1 MMERRFKWFALCL
14 TLLLAG
20 SLLVTLPMRKA
31 SAQKEPTVQM
41 SESAARQINSLIQ
54 EKESRTPAQK
64 KIDSQLL
71 YAAKVNRGERITN
84 EVAIMEINVN
94 ADEKG
99 FVPVDIQANVTRDL
113 LKSIEKLGGEIVFSS
128 SQYHSVT
135 ARLPL
140 QALEQLASSEDVNFI
155 YPADRA
161 RTHRLSG
168 FGPDNTAGA
177 SSTIK
182 VNALLQ
188 PSQRADF
195 ADRAARVRKQIAA
208 AFALRKLGPSRAM
221 LMPTGPVDS
230 QGDTT
235 HRAAEARGFFGVTGS
250 GVKVGVLSD
259 GVNSLAG
266 QQAAGELP
274 AVTVLPGQAGSGDE
288 GTAMLEIVNDIAPGA
303 QLFFA
308 TAFTS
313 QASFAANILA
323 LRAAGC
329 DIIVDDVGYFRE
341 AVFADD
347 NVAQSVNSVTA
358 AGAMYFSS
366 AGNEGNKDDNTS
378 GVWEGD
384 FLDSGTGTAG
394 TVTIAGGTFHNFG
407 GGVTNDQL
415 TASNGG
421 APIGLFWSDP
431 LGGSSN
437 DYDLYILDAGLTV
450 VVNAATNIQNGTQD
464 PVELSTISPAAGRR
478 LLIFKKTAAALRA
491 VHLNTFRGRLAIS
504 TTGQTHGHS
513 AAGAAFS
520 VAATP
525 AAGPIGAP
533 PNPTGPFPGPFNSG
547 NLSELFSSDGPRRVF
562 FNPNGTPVT
571 PGNFLF
577 GTNGGIVRQ
586 KPDITAADGTASAV
600 PGFNPFFGTSAAAP
614 HAAAIAALLK
624 SAGSFTPAQIRT
636 ALTSSAID
644 IEAAGTDRDTGAGI
658 VMAYQALQAIGAVPQ
673 PNIASAGN
681 TLVNES
687 CPPNNNAIDPDER
700 VTVSLNLTNNGGL
713 ATSNLVATL
722 QSSANVIAPSEPQTY
737 GVIAPAGSV
746 ARDFAFTAAGTCGS
760 NITLALQLQD
770 GATNLGT
777 VTYSVTLG
785 AVQTTGPTTF
795 TNATA
800 VVIPSS
806 GAATPYPSSIVVS
819 GLTGTISN
827 VSVTLKNLSHTF
839 PEDVGMLL
847 VGPGGQKFV
856 IIDGVIGGTPWANI
870 TYTLTDSAAGLIP
883 KPGTPVSGSFKP
895 TDYFTGDVFP
905 APAPAGPNQEP
916 APAGS
921 ATFASVFNGGNPN
934 GTWSLYVFDFAT
946 GDSGTMAG
954 GWDLSITTSTP
965 VCTTPCGDVRL
976 VVTSSLS
983 RPASSTVAANVTVQ
997 NIGSTTA
1004 NNVKLTTAKLG
1015 ATNGTPL
1022 PQSLGNLAPGG
1033 SVSTTVFFSNSTPG
1047 ASSTLTVGGTYTG
1060 GTFSSTKRVTIP

>member
-1 MMERRFKWFALCL
+1 MTQRRFKWFALGL
-14 TLLLAG
+14 ALLIVC
-20 SLLVTLPMRKA
+20 SLLTTSTRKT
-31 SAQKEPTVQM
+31 SAQEGEVKM
-41 SESAARQINSLIQ
+41 SENAARQINSLIQ
-54 EKESRTPAQK
+54 EKESRTPAQR

-71 YAAKVNRGERITN
+71 YAAKQNRGESITN
-84 EVAIMEINVN
+84 EVSSLEVNVN

-99 FVPVDIQANVTRDL
+99 FVPVDIQATVTRDL
-113 LKSIEKLGGEIVFSS
+113 LKLITRLGGEIVFAS

-140 QALEQLASSEDVNFI
+140 QALEQIAALEDVNFI

-161 RTHRLSG
+161 RTHGLSG
-168 FGPDNTAGA
+168 FGPDNTAGTT
-177 SSTIK
+177 STIK
-182 VNALLQ
+182 VNPALQSALR
-188 PSQRADF
+188 PGF
-195 ADRAARVRKQIAA
+195 ADRAARVRQQIAV
-208 AFALRKLGPSRAM
+208 ALAGRKFGRSSVM

-235 HRAAEARGFFGVTGS
+235 HRAAEARAFFGATGA

-259 GVNSLAG
+259 GVTSLAA

-313 QASFAANILA
+313 QASFAQNILN
-323 LRAAGC
+323 LRTAGC

-341 AVFADD
+341 AVFQDD
-347 NVAQSVNSVTA
+347 NVAQSVNTVTA
-358 AGAMYFSS
+358 GGGMYFSS

-384 FLDSGTGTAG
+384 FVDSGTATVG
-394 TVTIAGGTFHNFG
+394 TVTLVGGTVNNFG
-407 GGVTNDQL
+407 GGVLNDQL
-415 TASNGG
+415 SASNGG

-431 LGGSSN
+431 LGGSNN

-478 LLIFKKTAAALRA
+478 FVIFRKTGAATRAL
-491 VHLNTFRGRLAIS
+491 HLNTFRGRLAIS

-513 AAGAAFS
+513 AAADAFS

-525 AAGPIGAP
+525 AAGAIGAP
-533 PNPTGPFPGPFNSG
+533 PNPVGPFPGPFNAA
-547 NLSELFSSDGPRRVF
+547 NVSELFSSDGPRRVF
-562 FNPNGTPVT
+562 FTPSGAPIT

-577 GTNGGIVRQ
+577 GTNGGAVRA

-600 PGFNPFFGTSAAAP
+600 AGFNPFFGTSAAAP

-624 SAGSFTPAQIRT
+624 SAGSFTNAQVRT

-644 IEAAGTDRDTGAGI
+644 IEAAGADRDTGAGI
-658 VMAYQALQAIGAVPQ
+658 VMAFQALTAIGATPQ
-673 PNIASAGN
+673 PVIVGAGS

-687 CPPNNNAIDPDER
+687 CPPNNGAVDPGER
-700 VTVSLNLTNNGGL
+700 VTLALNVTNSGGL
-713 ATSNLVATL
+713 STTNLVATL
-722 QSSANVIAPSEPQTY
+722 QSSANVIAPSDPQNY
-737 GVIAPAGSV
+737 GAIAPGGSA
-746 ARDFAFTAAGTCGS
+746 AREFAFTAAGTCGS
-760 NITLALQLQD
+760 NITVTLQLQD

-777 VTYSVTLG
+777 ATYNVGLGSVVLS
-785 AVQTTGPTTF
+785 GPTTF

-800 VVIPSS
+800 VSIPTS
-806 GAATPYPSSIVVS
+806 GAAAPYPSNIVVS

-827 VSVTLKNLSHTF
+827 VTVSLNGLSHTF

-856 IIDGVIGGTPWANI
+856 VIDGVIGGTPWVNI
-870 TYTLTDSAAGLIP
+870 NYTLADSGATVIP
-883 KPGTPVSGSFKP
+883 KPGTPVSGTFKP
-895 TDYFTGDVFP
+895 TDYFNGDVFP
-905 APAPAGPNQEP
+905 APAPPGANQQP
-916 APAGS
+916 APIGG
-921 ATFASVFNGGNPN
+921 ATFASVFNGTDPN
-934 GTWSLYVFDFAT
+934 GTWSLYVFDFAA
-946 GDSGTMAG
+946 GDGGSIAG
-954 GWDLSITTSTP
+954 GWSLGITTSTA
-965 VCTTPCGDVRL
+965 VCTTPCGGVRL

-983 RPASSTVAANVTVQ
+983 RPASSTVLAAVTVQ
-997 NIGSTTA
+997 NIGSVTA
-1004 NNVKLTTAKLG
+1004 NNVMLTTAKLG

-1033 SVSTTVFFSNSTPG
+1033 SVSTIVNFSNSTPG
-1047 ASSTLTVGGTYTG
+1047 VSSTLTLGGTYTG
-1060 GTFSSTKRVTIP
+1060 GPFSSTKRVTIP